1 MDQSDGQKK
10 YGYLNQLSTTYL
22 EGILRADIESS
33 EGGDEDMILYILEVI
48 EQRKKNNQTGVICDV
63 DEAWEEFQEH
73 YMGLESPLYP
83 TAISGG
89 DSEYDRGNVISTS
102 PHGLTAVKH
111 RQPAQQRTSRTFL
124 KRLILVAATIS
135 VLLAGMVTAQAVGM
149 DVFGALA
156 KWTDEVFHFV
166 SPTGEYEEQ
175 GKELKQVAI
184 TTDAQELHDAL
195 QASLDECG
203 ITEDLAPT
211 WFPESCTMANKPKVI
226 STDYIEKITC
236 EYQTPPEAFFVFTVQ
251 RYTRA
256 VLPEVM
262 STEKDGTPVEPYLVN
277 GRLFYI
283 MSNNESVNA
292 AWSDSKSLSIK
303 AFGNISIE
311 TLKQILDSI
320 GG

>member
-22 EGILRADIESS
+22 EGILCADIESS

-89 DSEYDRGNVISTS
+89 DSEYDRGNVISIS

-175 GKELKQVAI
+175 GKELKQAAI

-195 QASLDECG
+195 QSALDECG
-203 ITEDLAPT
+203 IVEDLAPT
-211 WFPESCTMANKPKVI
+211 WFPEGCVMV
-226 STDYIEKITC
+226 EG
-236 EYQTPPEAFFVFTVQ
+236 PEATTTE
-251 RYTRA
+251 YTKK
-256 VLPEVM
+256 VCCKYQICNDTYFEL
-262 STEKDGTPVEPYLVN
+262 
-277 GRLFYI
+277 
-283 MSNNESVNA
+283 
-292 AWSDSKSLSIK
+292 KSPF
-303 AFGNISIE
+303 A
-311 TLKQILDSI
+311 QCP
-320 GG
+320 

>member
-89 DSEYDRGNVISTS
+89 DSEYDRGNVIGIS

-166 SPTGEYEEQ
+166 SPTGECEEE
-175 GKELKQVAI
+175 GTELKQAAI
-184 TTDAQELHDAL
+184 NPDAQELHDAL
-195 QASLDECG
+195 QSALDECG

-211 WFPESCTMANKPKVI
+211 WFPEGCVIVDKPKIVVTDYVCKISCEFQLPHNKCFVI
-226 STDYIEKITC
+226 S
-236 EYQTPPEAFFVFTVQ
+236 VQ
-251 RYTRA
+251 RNDVSELTI
-256 VLPEVM
+256 
-262 STEKDGTPVEPYLVN
+262 TEKDSKPVKEHLTN
-277 GRLFYI
+277 GKLFYI
-283 MSNNESVNA
+283 MTNNGCQSA
-292 AWSDSKSLSIK
+292 AWSNGESLSAK
-303 AFGNISIE
+303 VFGEIPIE
-311 TLKQILDSI
+311 DLKQLLNSI

>member
-83 TAISGG
+83 TAISDG
-89 DSEYDRGNVISTS
+89 DSEYDRGNVISIS

-166 SPTGEYEEQ
+166 SPTGEYTELGAVSEQ
-175 GKELKQVAI
+175 DKPGSN
-184 TTDAQELHDAL
+184 TQELSDAL
-195 QASLDECG
+195 CVAFRECG
-203 ITEDLAPT
+203 IPETLTPS
-211 WFPESCTMANKPKVI
+211 WFPDGCVMTKEPKIVSSDYSIKVFCEYII
-226 STDYIEKITC
+226 STEET
-236 EYQTPPEAFFVFTVQ
+236 FVFSVQ
-251 RYTRA
+251 KYSSSFS
-256 VLPEVM
+256 PELLG
-262 STEKDGTPVEPYLVN
+262 TEKDADPVEYYFTHD
-277 GRLFYI
+277 RLFYI
-283 MSNNESVNA
+283 MSNNESLNA
-292 AWSDSKSLSIK
+292 AWSDGQSLSITIV
-303 AFGNISIE
+303 GDITLE
-311 TLKQILDSI
+311 MLKQILNSI
-320 GG
+320 GE